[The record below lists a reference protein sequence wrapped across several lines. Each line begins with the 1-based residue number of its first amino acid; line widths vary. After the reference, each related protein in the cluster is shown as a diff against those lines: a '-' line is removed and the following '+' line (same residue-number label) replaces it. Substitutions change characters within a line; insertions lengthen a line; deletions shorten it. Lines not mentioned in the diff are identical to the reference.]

1 MMNETIKIISCGGT
15 FEKKYDPISGNLI
28 FNKSCINELIK
39 KSRSTKIFS
48 FENIM
53 MIDSLDMNDE
63 HRIQIANNV
72 NESKEEKIL
81 IIHGTDTMVKTGK
94 TIATN
99 KRPAQTVVITGAMI
113 PESMDNS
120 DAFFNF
126 GYALCSIDFASPGV
140 WIAMNGSLF
149 EYSNV
154 KKNTKEGIFE
164 IKKN

>member
-15 FEKKYDPISGNLI
+15 FEKKYDPISGNLV

-39 KSRSTKIFS
+39 KSRSTKTFS

-99 KRPAQTVVITGAMI
+99 KRLGQTVVITGAMI

-126 GYALCSIDFASPGV
+126 GYALCAIDFASPGV
-140 WIAMNGSLF
+140 WIAMNGYLF
-149 EYSNV
+149 ECNNV
-154 KKNTKEGIFE
+154 IKNTKKGIFQN
-164 IKKN
+164 KKK